1 MKFLIEDKLVQL
13 IVNYLAVKPFN
24 EVYQMIV
31 ELQKLEKAQQTAE
44 KKTPSVEKKTPSD
57 AK

>member
-1 MKFLIEDKLVQL
+1 MKFLIDDKLVQV

-31 ELQKLEKAQQTAE
+31 ELQKLERAQQTVSSD
-44 KKTPSVEKKTPSD
+44 KKTSD
-57 AK
+57 GD